1 MRVQSFSRDRSLDCD
16 LGIKV
21 GDVRMGTIA
30 DLQED
35 SLGLDIGGFAG
46 RVPHD
51 RLGLRAGE
59 VEHGPYQVGHVLPVR
74 VQGVNLH
81 GSFDCELVI
90 KVGDV
95 LEGTVAELRE
105 NSLGVKIKGWRGWVP
120 HSRFGLKQNAKIP
133 YRVGDTLAVR
143 VMGINAGT
151 SYGSFN
157 CEPTIKVGDMLEGAV
172 AELQPSSL
180 KVDLGGQPGWVSE
193 RHLGL
198 RAGEVET
205 GPYKQGHVL
214 PVRVLDINP
223 DGSLRCELV
232 IKVGDALIGKVA
244 EFHPNSL
251 GLDVDGWRVWLS
263 ARSLSLRDGEVENGL
278 HEIGD
283 WMIVRVTD
291 VNAHGSFHC
300 EQHSSVDLA
309 MGRVV
314 TARIVTV
321 SNDGLTVNVDGVPGW
336 ISQSQMPLD
345 PDAGVADLF
354 RTGESINA
362 AVEGVDE
369 KNRRILLSVTRLWDD
384 AASDLRTHTV
394 VSARVAEFADEDGLR
409 VTVNDLPGLVPA
421 GELFQGRDDVTADL
435 LQPGG
440 HRRCVRHGCGP
451 RQGYARSIVAACHAL
466 LDWQPR
472 GGR

>member
-1 MRVQSFSRDRSLDCD
+1 M
-16 LGIKV
+16 
-21 GDVRMGTIA
+21 
-30 DLQED
+30 
-35 SLGLDIGGFAG
+35 
-46 RVPHD
+46 
-51 RLGLRAGE
+51 
-59 VEHGPYQVGHVLPVR
+59 PVR

-172 AELQPSSL
+172 AELRPSSL

-232 IKVGDALIGKVA
+232 IKVGDALKGTVA
-244 EFHPNSL
+244 ELQPDSPSVWTSRT
-251 GLDVDGWRVWLS
+251 GADGYRRTTSDFALAKLS
-263 ARSLSLRDGEVENGL
+263 MALIKWGMSCRCGSRASA
-278 HEIGD
+278 
-283 WMIVRVTD
+283 VTD
-291 VNAHGSFHC
+291 HW
-300 EQHSSVDLA
+300 
-309 MGRVV
+309 
-314 TARIVTV
+314 TAI
-321 SNDGLTVNVDGVPGW
+321 
-336 ISQSQMPLD
+336 
-345 PDAGVADLF
+345 
-354 RTGESINA
+354 
-362 AVEGVDE
+362 
-369 KNRRILLSVTRLWDD
+369 
-384 AASDLRTHTV
+384 
-394 VSARVAEFADEDGLR
+394 
-409 VTVNDLPGLVPA
+409 
-421 GELFQGRDDVTADL
+421 
-435 LQPGG
+435 
-440 HRRCVRHGCGP
+440 
-451 RQGYARSIVAACHAL
+451 
-466 LDWQPR
+466 
-472 GGR
+472 